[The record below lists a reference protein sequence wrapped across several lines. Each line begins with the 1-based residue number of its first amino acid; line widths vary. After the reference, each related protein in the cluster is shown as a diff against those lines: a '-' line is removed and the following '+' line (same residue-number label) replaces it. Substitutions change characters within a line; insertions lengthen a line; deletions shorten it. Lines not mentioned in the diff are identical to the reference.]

1 MRRRKAEKVARQRLK
16 EASGA
21 LDRNDRSAFYEALY
35 RAMTTY
41 LAGKLDIPEAR
52 VERATVQER
61 LGDRPDA
68 EALTDRA
75 MTLIEACELARFAPV
90 EDRPRKE
97 LYEQALHLVRDL
109 EETPL
114 A

>member
-1 MRRRKAEKVARQRLK
+1 MARQRLK
-16 EASGA
+16 EAWGA
-21 LDRNDRSAFYEALY
+21 LTANDRSAFWPRPAQ
-35 RAMTTY
+35 AMTD
-41 LAGKLDIPEAR
+41 LPAGKLDIPEAR

-68 EALTDRA
+68 AALTDRA
-75 MTLIEACELARFAPV
+75 MTLIEACELARFRAGRGPSQKGTI
-90 EDRPRKE
+90 RTGPCTWCGTW
-97 LYEQALHLVRDL
+97 